1 MTVLEET
8 DTYRQAAR
16 LAAAQMIAEDQKK
29 HRQEQQKKQAQA
41 KAKGRR
47 RR

>member
-8 DTYRQAAR
+8 DPYLQASR
-16 LAAAQMIAEDQKK
+16 LAAAQMIADDQKK
-29 HRQEQQKKQAQA
+29 QRQEQQKKQAQA